1 MSRRWVK
8 VEPKIERAV
17 IEVNG
22 GCNYSCDMCPQTDP
36 GRHKGFLK
44 QMKID
49 EFERIVD
56 ICQEKGVKIVN
67 LEGSGEATLV
77 RRLPEYVQI
86 LTDRGIKSYIYSN
99 GFRFR
104 GQYMK
109 DLVDSGLSRLRLSV
123 IGYNRESYK
132 KWMNTDSFDR
142 IVSQA
147 IEAKDYIEKT
157 GSKTEITSYHLITDN
172 DNLEWE
178 LEQYKKNFIEPVGSM
193 AEVWKMHNW
202 SGVYDN
208 PNERKGG
215 TKTCGRPFAPEITIR
230 AGGLNGKTGAVHPCC
245 QVLGRDE
252 EAVLGHLS
260 DQTFDQVWNGKAYQ
274 ELRKGHIDKNYPDYC
289 KDCDF
294 LIDDPEVLVYTNY
307 DRSVHNLAGTSFS
320 LDDYRE
326 KN

>member
-8 VEPKIERAV
+8 IEPKIERAV

-49 EFERIVD
+49 EFKRVVEQ
-56 ICQEKGVKIVN
+56 CKEKGVKIVN

-77 RRLPEYVQI
+77 KRLPEYIQI
-86 LTDRGIKSYIYSN
+86 LTDNGIKSYIYSN
-99 GFRFR
+99 GFRVR

-109 DLVDSGLSRLRLSV
+109 DLIDSGLSRLRFSV
-123 IGYNRESYK
+123 IGYSPETYK
-132 KWMNTDSFDR
+132 KWMNIDCFDR
-142 IVSQA
+142 IKNQA
-147 IEAKDYIEKT
+147 IEAKKYINET
-157 GSKTEITSYHLITDN
+157 GAQTEITSYHLILDN
-172 DNLEWE
+172 DEIEWE
-178 LEQYKKNFIEPVGSM
+178 IEQYKKNFIEPVGAL

-208 PNERKGG
+208 PNERQGG

-230 AGGLNGKTGAVHPCC
+230 AGGLNGKTLAVHPCC

-260 DQTFDQVWNGKAYQ
+260 EQGFDEVWNGKPYQ
-274 ELRKGHIDKNYPDYC
+274 DLRKGHIEGDYPDYC
-289 KDCDF
+289 KSCDF
-294 LIDDPEVLVYTNY
+294 LIDDPEVLVYTNFN
-307 DRSVHNLAGTSFS
+307 RSVHNLAGTSFS
-320 LDDYRE
+320 LDSYRGD
-326 KN
+326 